1 MTPKSPNGPATPTS
15 MDAPDHPPEQSGVLL
30 VFTTIVQGAAPGG
43 KEVMPFL
50 RLVRT
55 DAQRAALAALLS
67 SLDRPKLDAVD
78 LSNKGLQPTSGYK
91 IEILAVEVSGSVLNV
106 TVKRSSP
113 APEEPVRQ
121 GFEFPYHLVQ
131 VARRDFDKHQ
141 FVNYRLI
148 DTSGEVLIEGTIESL
163 N

>member
-1 MTPKSPNGPATPTS
+1 
-15 MDAPDHPPEQSGVLL
+15 
-30 VFTTIVQGAAPGG
+30 
-43 KEVMPFL
+43 MPFL
-50 RLVRT
+50 RVVRT
-55 DAQRAALAALLS
+55 DAQRAALAARLS
-67 SLDRPKLDAVD
+67 SLDRPKLNAVE
-78 LSNKGLQPTSGYK
+78 LSNNIVIAAFQGLQPTSGYK
-91 IEILAVEVSGSVLNV
+91 LEILAVEVIGNVLDV

-113 APEEPVRQ
+113 APGEPVRQ
-121 GFEFPYHLVQ
+121 GFESPYHVVE